1 MRFIK
6 IVWPAMLV
14 ALIPSSHARIVLPK
28 FAAKQSLENIR
39 FMTQDGRYTY
49 SQKRSGA
56 LSMATSFKAVDVLM
70 HPPGTNYAISSSE
83 ARKKVAIEVEVNWHQ
98 DLDLNKINDI
108 MVGPIGSAQLS
119 KIGRGRIPKLHL
131 DDEWLT
137 WYDPKEKLIHV
148 QMLRTPERH
157 HVIRLGKKNN
167 SYFFPEV
174 VMINPETVLYT
185 DVNDKGVSA
194 LLAWNMVDKKMT
206 VVRKSEVAGTRL
218 ELCRRENMMVLG
230 EFSYDDV
237 NKGTTIMVQAWRD
250 APSLGGFTTV
260 YRVSDNDLGQMI
272 CASGNRL
279 WFVKTMSED
288 RRLNTRQTEATLME
302 LPSGKITV
310 KSDLEHVSNL
320 VDMDGRILIPMREDV
335 YVLEGNAGSS
345 SDTLRSPTPAR
356 STP

>member
-1 MRFIK
+1 MRFTK
-6 IVWPAMLV
+6 IVWPAILV
-14 ALIPSSHARIVLPK
+14 ALIPTGYARIILPK

-39 FMTQDGRYTY
+39 FITQDGRFTY

-56 LSMATSFKAVDVLM
+56 LSMSTSFKTVDVLM
-70 HPPGTNYAISSSE
+70 NPPGTNYAVGSSE
-83 ARKKVAIEVEVNWHQ
+83 ARKKLTIEIEANWHQ
-98 DLDLNKINDI
+98 DLDLNKVNDI
-108 MVGPIGSAQLS
+108 MVGPLGGTQFT

-131 DDEWLT
+131 EDEWLT

-167 SYFFPEV
+167 SYFFPDV

-185 DVNDKGVSA
+185 DVNDKGISA

-230 EFSYDDV
+230 EFSYDDA

-250 APSLGGFTTV
+250 TPRLGGFTTV

-272 CASGNRL
+272 CARGNRL

-288 RRLNTRQTEATLME
+288 RKLNTRRTEATLME

-310 KSDLEHVSNL
+310 KSDLEHVANL

-335 YVLEGNAGSS
+335 YVLEGYPGSS
-345 SDTLRSPTPAR
+345 NDTLHSPTPAR
-356 STP
+356 TTP